1 MNLLIVYCHPNPQS
15 FTAAVKDTAIS
26 ALKEAGHN
34 VDIIDLYAENF
45 CPVMSADERA
55 GYHTRHENRV
65 PVESHLARV
74 KAADGLIFIYP
85 TWWYAQP
92 AMLKGWLERVLI
104 PHEAFTMP
112 EGNQPIRGLM
122 TNIRYLGVITS
133 LGSPRW
139 WWWLMG
145 RPGQRIL
152 LTGIKVL
159 CAPRCKTLWLA
170 LHRIDVVGEGERKAF
185 LERVKCDLSSLALSR

>member
-1 MNLLIVYCHPNPQS
+1 MKFLVVYCHPNPES
-15 FTAAVKDTAIS
+15 FTAAAKATAIS
-26 ALKEAGHN
+26 ALREAGHEI
-34 VDIIDLYAENF
+34 DLLDLYAEGF
-45 CPVMSADERA
+45 DPVLSRQGRA
-55 GYHTRHENRV
+55 EYHTPGLNRV
-65 PVESHLARV
+65 AVADHLDRL
-74 KAADGLIFIYP
+74 KATEALLFIYP

-104 PHEAFTMP
+104 PHETFTMP
-112 EGNQPIRGLM
+112 ESNQPITGLM
-122 TNIRYLGVITS
+122 TNILLVGVITT
-133 LGSPRW
+133 LGSPKW

-170 LHRIDVVGEGERKAF
+170 LHRIDGVGEGERKAF
-185 LERVKCDLSSLALSR
+185 LEKVRRAMQRV

>member
-1 MNLLIVYCHPNPQS
+1 VKLLLVYCHPDPES
-15 FTAAVKDTAIS
+15 FTAAVKDRAVA
-26 ALKEAGHN
+26 ALQAAGHA
-34 VDIIDLYAENF
+34 VDLLDLYAEGF
-45 CPVMSADERA
+45 DPVMDRAERA
-55 GYHTRHENRV
+55 GYHTRGSNRL
-65 PVESHLARV
+65 PVADHLDRL
-74 KAADGLIFIYP
+74 KAAEGLIFIHP
-85 TWWYAQP
+85 TWWYGQP

-104 PHEAFTMP
+104 PHETFTMP

-122 TNIRYLGVITS
+122 TNIRLLGVITS

-139 WWWLMG
+139 WWWMMG

-170 LHRIDVVGEGERKAF
+170 LHRIDVVDERARKAH
-185 LERVKCDLSSLALSR
+185 LARVGRALGEIG

>member
-1 MNLLIVYCHPNPQS
+1 VNLLLVYCHPNPES

-26 ALKEAGHN
+26 ALCEAGHA
-34 VDIIDLYAENF
+34 VDVIDLYAEDF
-45 CPVMSADERA
+45 SPVMNREERA
-55 GYHTRHENRV
+55 GYHTRGENRV
-65 PVESHLARV
+65 PVEVHLARV
-74 KAADGLIFIYP
+74 KAADGLLFIYP

-112 EGNQPIRGLM
+112 EGNQPIRGLL
-122 TNIRYLGVITS
+122 TNIRFLGAITS
-133 LGSPRW
+133 LGSPKW
-139 WWWLMG
+139 WWWLVG

-152 LTGIKVL
+152 MSGIRAL

-170 LHRIDVVGEGERKAF
+170 LHRIDVVDEAERKAF
-185 LERVKCDLSSLALSR
+185 LEQVRAALGRV

>member
-1 MNLLIVYCHPNPQS
+1 MKILLVYCHPNPGS
-15 FTAAVKDTAIS
+15 FTAAARDTALE
-26 ALKEAGHN
+26 ALMSAGHQ
-34 VDIIDLYAENF
+34 VDLLDLYGEGFN
-45 CPVMSADERA
+45 PVMDQPERA
-55 GYHTRHENRV
+55 EYHMRGSNRRL
-65 PVESHLARV
+65 VETHLERV
-74 KAADGLIFIYP
+74 KAAEGLLFVYP

-122 TNIRYLGVITS
+122 TNIRFLGVITS
-133 LGSPRW
+133 LGSPLW

-152 LTGIKVL
+152 LSGIRAL
-159 CAPRCKTLWLA
+159 CASRCKTLWVA
-170 LHRIDVVGEGERKAF
+170 LHRIDVVGPEARAAHLAKVRK
-185 LERVKCDLSSLALSR
+185 SLAGI